1 MGANLPQRGEEPQFT
16 SSGMSEPVARA
27 LVSGHLDA
35 LMNHSDR
42 IAKLDAE
49 QVRRLADLAIA
60 TRMSCGGNNCG

>member
-1 MGANLPQRGEEPQFT
+1 MGATQRSEETQLPA
-16 SSGMSEPVARA
+16 SGMSEAVARA

-35 LMNHSDR
+35 LMSHSER